1 MYMNVK
7 QLPAFEVNLE
17 KYDWSPN
24 SVTNWIT
31 TGCRQHL
38 KDDILHLDCL
48 WNFKLSARSVLKTTL
63 IPIKARVDTNCILL
77 GVVWYSRI
85 RLKWQFA
92 CLLTT
97 LVRRSQAQQ
106 NSYLLRAF
114 EFGYIVSRGAT
125 RGHNS
130 PGGES
135 LRAAPAFSQ
144 LLPIGPRAT
153 QAYAGPTGFLS
164 VGPVA
169 NEN

>member
-1 MYMNVK
+1 
-7 QLPAFEVNLE
+7 
-17 KYDWSPN
+17 
-24 SVTNWIT
+24 
-31 TGCRQHL
+31 
-38 KDDILHLDCL
+38 
-48 WNFKLSARSVLKTTL
+48 
-63 IPIKARVDTNCILL
+63 VDTNCILL

-125 RGHNS
+125 RGRNS

-144 LLPIGPRAT
+144 LLPIGPRST